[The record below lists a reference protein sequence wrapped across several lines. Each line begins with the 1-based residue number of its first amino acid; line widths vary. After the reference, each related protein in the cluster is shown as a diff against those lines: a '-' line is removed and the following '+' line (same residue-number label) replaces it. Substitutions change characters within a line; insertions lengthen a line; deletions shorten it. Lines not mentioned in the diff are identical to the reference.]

1 MFALASMSA
10 TQPTTNIS
18 CGEEDDIDFMSQ
30 FEIELGSQEA
40 SNIEIDANLEILAP
54 KMLTNQKVWSP
65 NQQSSTYEILKW

>member
-1 MFALASMSA
+1 MMLAMASMSA
-10 TQPTTNIS
+10 TQPITNIS
-18 CGEEDDIDFMSQ
+18 CGEKDDIDFMSQ

-65 NQQSSTYEILKW
+65 NQQ